1 MVTKMT
7 RTLFSETA
15 ERQAIQRTSAPGIP
29 ALLVRVQSEFRE
41 MPGLKLTE
49 AQARRLWGLD
59 GNTCHVVLVTL
70 IERGFLKRS
79 PNGHYVRARG

>member
-1 MVTKMT
+1 MLTE
-7 RTLFSETA
+7 TL
-15 ERQAIQRTSAPGIP
+15 ERQTNQRTSTPGIS
-29 ALLVRVQSEFRE
+29 AVLVRVQSEYLE
-41 MPGLKLTE
+41 MPGLKLSE

-59 GNTCHVVLVTL
+59 GNTCRAVLLTL